1 MVKWKM
7 ERREERNGITK
18 WWKLWERGNGET
30 KKPRKRKIGRRG
42 NGDRENGKMEKSR
55 SGMDSWRNGKFLLW
69 MNGWDEQPNY
79 WLRTTGRKQRLE
91 GRGDGMVMTSYHSL
105 PYHLFPPTPPPT
117 QKKKQGTDEVAI
129 AYSCKVF
136 DVFKYLSVFSP
147 WGGGREGRAAHRL
160 QNPVIDSCLGIWF
173 TELKPD
179 VRWSNWKSTYTT
191 NIY

>member
-1 MVKWKM
+1 MTFGHCGERRKGTESCKTFTQEMVKWKM

-30 KKPRKRKIGRRG
+30 KKPRKRKKGRRG

-105 PYHLFPPTPPPT
+105 TYPPFPPHPSPP
-117 QKKKQGTDEVAI
+117 KKRNKGQTKWPLLTLA
-129 AYSCKVF
+129 
-136 DVFKYLSVFSP
+136 KYLTYSSIFLYFLHEEEEEK
-147 WGGGREGRAAHRL
+147 G
-160 QNPVIDSCLGIWF
+160 
-173 TELKPD
+173 ELLTD
-179 VRWSNWKSTYTT
+179 YRTQW
-191 NIY
+191 